1 MTRRMEFS
9 SGRDTEQQ
17 PFSHNHGEKGVFSY
31 DKNSLKHC
39 TSRVLKNSEILK
51 SRSIYIKN
59 TKHQLQGRMFKK
71 ARHLPPNPGAPRR
84 AFPRAR
90 PQALWRA
97 ERTRSTWH
105 DKGPRTPLADFFN
118 ILLGEED
125 DMFLR
130 TRDMTGCVTRI
141 KDQRGVTNYHLVI
154 KSGMVRQNQ
163 GAGAAFKQSRSEILT
178 LILRFT

>member
-39 TSRVLKNSEILK
+39 TSRGLKNSEILK

-71 ARHLPPNPGAPRR
+71 ARHLTRPTPARQDAPFHGQGRR
-84 AFPRAR
+84 PFG
-90 PQALWRA
+90 
-97 ERTRSTWH
+97 ERSIHVVREH
-105 DKGPRTPLADFFN
+105 DKGPRTTLADFFN

-130 TRDMTGCVTRI
+130 TRDMAGCVTRI

-154 KSGMVRQNQ
+154 KSGM
-163 GAGAAFKQSRSEILT
+163 
-178 LILRFT
+178 